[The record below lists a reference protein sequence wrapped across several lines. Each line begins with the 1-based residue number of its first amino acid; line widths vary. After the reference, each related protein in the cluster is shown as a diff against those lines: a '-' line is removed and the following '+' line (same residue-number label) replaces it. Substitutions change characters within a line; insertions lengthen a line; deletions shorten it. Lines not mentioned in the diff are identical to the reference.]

1 MAEFCKRCFIQEL
14 CVPRDNI
21 DHIVM
26 SNESDFCECCGKHEP
41 IVLYIDSSQE
51 LKGGKTK

>member
-14 CVPRDNI
+14 CVPGDNI